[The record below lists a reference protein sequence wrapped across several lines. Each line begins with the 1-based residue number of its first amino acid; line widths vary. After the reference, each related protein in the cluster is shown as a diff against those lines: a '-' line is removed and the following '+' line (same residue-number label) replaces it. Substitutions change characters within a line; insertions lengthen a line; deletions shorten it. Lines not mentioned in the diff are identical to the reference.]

1 MDIRPRRIDEA
12 AKPHVFARELCKKG
26 AAGTVVCKVAHR
38 RPDGKG
44 GMAVQELFAKGF
56 KLFRAPAREI
66 ERLRAAGEFLYER
79 PAQSP
84 RGARD
89 ERI

>member
-1 MDIRPRRIDEA
+1 MDVRPCRIDEA
-12 AKPHVFARELCKKG
+12 AKPHIFARELCKKG

-38 RPDGKG
+38 RSDGKG
-44 GMAVQELFAKGF
+44 GMAVQELFPKGF
-56 KLFRAPAREI
+56 KFFRISAREI
-66 ERLRAAGEFLYER
+66 ERLRAAGELLYER
-79 PAQSP
+79 PAQSS